1 MLRLATSRS
10 GSYPKRKESERSEL
24 HRRSREVTNREK
36 KVKGLLESLLYAVLF
51 LFVCLLL
58 FLFAKAF
65 MLRFSRAVARFFVTG
80 GGGGGGIIAIP
91 EGKILVGDL
100 RVSSPRKFSNLQA
113 LKRLFSALVM
123 RCVSEKSTSNIKMA
137 NNYKSLKITE
147 SKENKS
153 INRLDFFWLNRSG
166 GGGQLSPCL
175 PPACYGS
182 V

>member
-1 MLRLATSRS
+1 MPYALCFMFRLATSRS

-80 GGGGGGIIAIP
+80 GWGA
-91 EGKILVGDL
+91 
-100 RVSSPRKFSNLQA
+100 SSRFLKVRA
-113 LKRLFSALVM
+113 L
-123 RCVSEKSTSNIKMA
+123 
-137 NNYKSLKITE
+137 
-147 SKENKS
+147 
-153 INRLDFFWLNRSG
+153 
-166 GGGQLSPCL
+166 
-175 PPACYGS
+175 
-182 V
+182 